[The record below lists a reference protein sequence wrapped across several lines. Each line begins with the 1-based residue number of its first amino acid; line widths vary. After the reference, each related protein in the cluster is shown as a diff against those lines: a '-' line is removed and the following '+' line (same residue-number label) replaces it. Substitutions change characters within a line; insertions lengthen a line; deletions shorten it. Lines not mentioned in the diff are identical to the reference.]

1 MHKRF
6 LPLTNGI
13 PQCSPEW
20 FAQRRGRLTGSKLS
34 GLLWLKSKEEY
45 EDYFGIIYKG
55 KPRPP
60 FSAEARKYMEYG
72 RKHEDIALCSFLDAA
87 PSVVGDIY
95 AAESP
100 FFPHNTDKS
109 VGASPDGTY
118 AIFKNGKVSEEGVL
132 EIKCPAKDK
141 RPYAHWKFYY
151 VPQTYWEMSC
161 SGHNKVIAISWGP
174 RNMRAWRYS
183 WDQRYWNILCNLVC
197 AFKNFVPYK
206 QFQELQAD
214 LIEASHAVVANA
226 ENLHPGKGWKQTFKI
241 QDVPPAAKSLSSFA
255 SKDLTW
261 ARVVF
266 QEGTEWFEKHKP
278 NGTFMVFDT
287 ADGYVLK
294 NRDKSVE
301 FKLTGEENIIKS
313 VDYYE

>member
-6 LPLTNGI
+6 LPLSNGI

-20 FAQRRGRLTGSKLS
+20 FALRKGRLTGSKLS
-34 GLLWLKSKEEY
+34 GLLWLKSKDEYEEY
-45 EDYFGIIYKG
+45 YGIIYQG

-60 FSAEARKYMEYG
+60 FSAEAKKYMEYG
-72 RKHEDIALCSFLDAA
+72 RQHEDIALCSFLDVI
-87 PSVVGDIY
+87 PSTMGDFY

-109 VGASPDGTY
+109 IGASPDGTY
-118 AIFKNGKVSEEGVL
+118 AILKEGKVCEEGVL

-161 SGHNKVIAISWGP
+161 SGHRNVIAISWGP
-174 RNMRAWRYS
+174 RNMRAWKYS
-183 WDQRYWNILCNLVC
+183 WDQRYWNILSNLVD
-197 AFKNFVPYK
+197 AFKRFAPYSEFK
-206 QFQELQAD
+206 ELQGD
-214 LIEASHAVVANA
+214 LIEASHAVVASA
-226 ENLHPGKGWKQTFKI
+226 QNLHPGKGWKQQYKI
-241 QDVPPAAKSLSSFA
+241 KDMSTAKTLDSFA
-255 SKDLTW
+255 SKDLMW
-261 ARVVF
+261 ARVIF
-266 QEGTEWFEKHKP
+266 KESTEWYDKNKP

-287 ADGYVLK
+287 TDGYILK

-301 FKLTGEENIIKS
+301 FKLKGDEEIIKS